1 MNVAIQVYFHTKL
14 HQGVQQTAR
23 GLKRI
28 LEVLEKLAEMPY
40 AGTRLRGRLDGLW
53 RWSVG
58 KYRMVYAIE
67 EKDKMVVFL
76 DVGLRKTIY

>member
-1 MNVAIQVYFHTKL
+1 LNVAIQVYFHTKL

-28 LEVLEKLAEMPY
+28 LVLEKLAEMPY